1 MKIYVMTDL
10 EGVAGVIDS
19 ENWCQWD
26 SRYYEAAKEL
36 LTLEVNAA
44 VRGFFQGG
52 ATEIVVADGHGPG
65 AINGSLLDP
74 RVMLMRGWPTGF
86 PLELDATYDAIAW
99 IGQHA
104 KAGTEHAHLAHT
116 QNFGMLEYTINGI
129 SVGEFGEMA
138 FCALELGV
146 KPIFGSGDL
155 AFTEEAEALFPG
167 IETVAVKYGT
177 TPGKGDEC
185 TAEEYRL
192 RNNAAVHFSPERSRQ
207 MIYEGALRAVTRFR
221 EGAQV
226 GLPNLQPPYVVEAKW
241 RGSEGKPGRYLTLDH
256 SSSIAKAVNLSLGI
270 KPKK

>member
-1 MKIYVMTDL
+1 MKLYIMTDL

-19 ENWCQWD
+19 ENWCMWD
-26 SRYYEAAKEL
+26 GRYYEAAKEL

-44 VRGFFQGG
+44 VRGFIQGG

-65 AINGSLLDP
+65 AINGSILDP
-74 RVMLMRGWPTGF
+74 RVMLMRGWPVGF
-86 PLELDATYDAIAW
+86 PLELDSSYDAIAW

-116 QNFGMLEYTINGI
+116 QNFGYLDYAINGI
-129 SVGEFGEMA
+129 SVGEFGQMA
-138 FCALELGV
+138 FCAMELGV

-155 AFTEEAEALFPG
+155 AFIEEAEALFPG

-192 RNNAAVHFSPERSRQ
+192 RNKAAVHFSPDRSRQ
-207 MIYEGALRAVTRFR
+207 MIYEGALRAITRFR
-221 EGAQV
+221 EGGAI
-226 GLPNLQPPYVVEAKW
+226 GMPNLQPPYEAIVK
-241 RGSEGKPGRYLTLDH
+241 RRPSADKPASTGTFSH
-256 SSSIAKAVNLSLGI
+256 PSSISALINESLGI
-270 KPKK
+270 KPKS